1 MFWLLNVLAVSEST
15 LFEAVIFFSKTC
27 AKRSVFDFWDVPKVP
42 GLFETIGGV
51 FMDNR
56 TFGYAR
62 VSSREQHEDRQIEA
76 LTNYGVSRD
85 NIIVDKC
92 SGKDTERE
100 GYQYLKKQ
108 ILRNG
113 DTLVIKELDRLS
125 RSKSDIKQE
134 LEFFKCN
141 GIHVKILDIPTT
153 LTDFP
158 PEQIW
163 VMDMINAILIE
174 VLGSIA
180 ENERLKI
187 RRRQREGID
196 AALKKNVRFGR
207 PAIAKPEN
215 WDTVVKQIDAK
226 ETTVSQALQTLN
238 ISRSSYYRFR
248 QNNPF

>member
-1 MFWLLNVLAVSEST
+1 
-15 LFEAVIFFSKTC
+15 
-27 AKRSVFDFWDVPKVP
+27 
-42 GLFETIGGV
+42 
-51 FMDNR
+51 MDNR

-76 LTNYGVSRD
+76 LTNYGISRD

-158 PEQIW
+158 PEQMW

-187 RRRQREGID
+187 KRRQREGID

-207 PAIAKPEN
+207 PAVAKPQN
-215 WDTVVKQIDAK
+215 WDSVVKQIDAK
-226 ETTVSQALQTLN
+226 EISVSQALQALN
-238 ISRSSYYRFR
+238 ISRSSYYRLR

>member
-1 MFWLLNVLAVSEST
+1 
-15 LFEAVIFFSKTC
+15 
-27 AKRSVFDFWDVPKVP
+27 
-42 GLFETIGGV
+42 
-51 FMDNR
+51 MDNR

-158 PEQIW
+158 PEQMW

>member
-1 MFWLLNVLAVSEST
+1 
-15 LFEAVIFFSKTC
+15 
-27 AKRSVFDFWDVPKVP
+27 
-42 GLFETIGGV
+42 
-51 FMDNR
+51 MDNR

-108 ILRNG
+108 MLRSG

-134 LEFFKCN
+134 LEYFKN
-141 GIHVKILDIPTT
+141 HGVHIRILDIPTT

-158 PEQIW
+158 PEQMW

-180 ENERLKI
+180 ENECLKI

-226 ETTVSQALQTLN
+226 EITVSQALQTLN
-238 ISRSSYYRFR
+238 ISRSSYYRLR

>member
-1 MFWLLNVLAVSEST
+1 
-15 LFEAVIFFSKTC
+15 
-27 AKRSVFDFWDVPKVP
+27 
-42 GLFETIGGV
+42 
-51 FMDNR
+51 MDNR

-226 ETTVSQALQTLN
+226 EISVSQALQALN
-238 ISRSSYYRFR
+238 ISHSSYYRLR